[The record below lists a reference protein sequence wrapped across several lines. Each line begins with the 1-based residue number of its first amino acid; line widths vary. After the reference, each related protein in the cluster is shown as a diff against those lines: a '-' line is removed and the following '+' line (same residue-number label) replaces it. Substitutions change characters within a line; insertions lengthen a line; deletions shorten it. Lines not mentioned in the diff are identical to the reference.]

1 MFYNLMTPLTI
12 HSVFAYR
19 KNSAIHRSWCSTLWF
34 SKLISTFYNFLRKS
48 LWSQEKK
55 IIERWFLNQKSL
67 KCHCWFYQFFQ
78 HCAIQSPI
86 TTHFPFW
93 IKFTWSRLRIS
104 MSSSSSTL
112 LCYLKSDPAL
122 IFVQQF
128 VNSVPFLEVTDT
140 SCFFYISM

>member
-1 MFYNLMTPLTI
+1 MLRYLFAPMFYNLMTPLTI

-19 KNSAIHRSWCSTLWF
+19 KNSAIHKSWCRILFDFQSWYQRFIIFYGNLCGAKKNKNNRTLIF
-34 SKLISTFYNFLRKS
+34 KSKKPKMSLLISPIFS
-48 LWSQEKK
+48 A
-55 IIERWFLNQKSL
+55 
-67 KCHCWFYQFFQ
+67 

-112 LCYLKSDPAL
+112 YVILRRTLP
-122 IFVQQF
+122 
-128 VNSVPFLEVTDT
+128 
-140 SCFFYISM
+140 